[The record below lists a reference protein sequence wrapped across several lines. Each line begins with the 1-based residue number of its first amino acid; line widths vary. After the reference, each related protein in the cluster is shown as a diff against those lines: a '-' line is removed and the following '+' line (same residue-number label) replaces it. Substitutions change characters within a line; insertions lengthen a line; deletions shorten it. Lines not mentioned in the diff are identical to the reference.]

1 MAAEERYAV
10 GERIDEFLD
19 SAGKMH
25 RWCPLKPPAK
35 LVVMTVAVLPCFS
48 LLSNAHIRCPNGKL
62 RIQNDSLCK
71 KCGTKAVYSVF
82 YECKSRRITVD
93 ILQSFDNGSVFWYY
107 Y

>member
-35 LVVMTVAVLPCFS
+35 LVVMTCVFAVFLVALQPFVVMCSYAKHAFVFS
-48 LLSNAHIRCPNGKL
+48 LFL
-62 RIQNDSLCK
+62 
-71 KCGTKAVYSVF
+71 
-82 YECKSRRITVD
+82 
-93 ILQSFDNGSVFWYY
+93 
-107 Y
+107 